1 MIVGLVLI
9 VLSVAAAVA
18 AVAFNSAGSTHE
30 ITAFGLHVTN
40 ANEMQIFVGGIV
52 FGLVFSIGV
61 WMVSVAGKRRRALRA
76 EFRAA
81 RREATDAGKERDRLA
96 EQLSTQ
102 QEITQ
107 QEISQRET
115 SQREKDS
122 ESTTVLGRRRRD
134 REVRDREVTS

>member
-18 AVAFNSAGSTHE
+18 AVAFNNAGPTHE
-30 ITAFGLHVTN
+30 ITAFGQHVTN
-40 ANEMQIFVGGIV
+40 ANDTQIFIGGIV
-52 FGLVFSIGV
+52 IGLVFCIGV

-76 EFRAA
+76 EYRAA
-81 RREATDAGKERDRLA
+81 RREAADAGRERDRLA

-107 QEISQRET
+107 RE
-115 SQREKDS
+115 QD
-122 ESTTVLGRRRRD
+122 TTVIGRH
-134 REVRDREVTS
+134 RDREVTS